1 MTARGFEKLKE
12 ELRYLKEERRQEL
25 SDYMGSALADGDLSE
40 SAAYD
45 EARLLQSANEVRI
58 ADLEELVHR
67 AVIVEHDPNSA
78 AIASLGASLTL
89 ANEGGDNI
97 VFHIVGTHEA
107 DVLEGRVSDES
118 PLGLSLLG
126 KRVGDDVTVNM
137 PLGATVYR
145 VVDVNFDG

>member
-1 MTARGFEKLKE
+1 MTARGLEKLKE
-12 ELRYLKEERRQEL
+12 ELRFLKEDRRQEL
-25 SDYMGSALADGDLSE
+25 SDYMGAALADGDLSE

-58 ADLEELVHR
+58 ADLEELVRR
-67 AVIVEHDPNSA
+67 AVIVEHDPNSSTGA
-78 AIASLGASLTL
+78 GIGASLTL
-89 ANEGGDNI
+89 ATEDGDNI
-97 VFHIVGTHEA
+97 VFHLVGTHEA

-118 PLGLSLLG
+118 PLGRSLVG

-145 VVDVNFDG
+145 VVDVNFEG